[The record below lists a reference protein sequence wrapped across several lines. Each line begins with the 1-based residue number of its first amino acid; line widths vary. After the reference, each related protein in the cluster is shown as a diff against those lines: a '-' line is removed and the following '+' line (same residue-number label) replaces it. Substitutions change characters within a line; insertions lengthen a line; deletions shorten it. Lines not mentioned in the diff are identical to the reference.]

1 MIPRN
6 RLNTV
11 SVFLLPLTAFAY
23 GMGDRPCDAGARA
36 ERLSWLSPAV
46 SNHGGFSFSLV
57 QHT

>member
-1 MIPRN
+1 M
-6 RLNTV
+6 

-23 GMGDRPCDAGARA
+23 RMGDQPCDAGARA